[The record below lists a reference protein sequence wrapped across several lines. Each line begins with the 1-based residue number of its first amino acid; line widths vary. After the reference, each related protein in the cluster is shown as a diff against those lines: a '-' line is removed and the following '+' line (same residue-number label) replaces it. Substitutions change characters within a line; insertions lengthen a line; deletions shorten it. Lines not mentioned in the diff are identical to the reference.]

1 MKAFFE
7 AIQSLFV
14 DFLFKPLDWL
24 RALELDNWWLANIV
38 SWTLMAICLK
48 YIIYWCKQL
57 TIHQKKQ
64 RRKPRYYGTLF
75 LKVSR
80 NRYLFYNTSYQ
91 NVVFLCFDKIFL
103 WPLENYLQMK

>member
-7 AIQSLFV
+7 AILSLFV

-38 SWTLMAICLK
+38 SWTLMAVCAR

-57 TIHQKKQ
+57 SLHQKNNEENQ
-64 RRKPRYYGTLF
+64 DTTAHSF
-75 LKVSR
+75 LK
-80 NRYLFYNTSYQ
+80 
-91 NVVFLCFDKIFL
+91 
-103 WPLENYLQMK
+103 